1 MRYWF
6 IILVLVSCQQPVSI
20 HTNHDPVIQV
30 DAVFFTGQPMP
41 VIRIRES
48 VAVVGSTPNV
58 ISANELNLSG
68 AVIEL
73 IRNGQIVSVIEDS
86 AGYYRPILT
95 DTVRMGDR
103 IHIRVQH
110 DGREVNAIADVPDY
124 PVELITMSVDANVV
138 LQQVFHQEEE
148 QLMWTGIF
156 PLSIHIPF
164 VPAYTAAQWIAENEE
179 DVAFQIR
186 YGSDVRGTSELN
198 MTRFS
203 RVYYP
208 LDEKPQ
214 GDTDVRFE
222 YAVIIPEP
230 IYATYA
236 RTRSTNV
243 VPVTV
248 TNVDGG
254 VGLFI
259 GAIRHEWS
267 GEKVLRFLN

>member
-1 MRYWF
+1 MRYVF
-6 IILVLVSCQQPVSI
+6 ICLLLISCQQPVSI
-20 HTNHDPVIQV
+20 HTKHDPVIQV
-30 DAVFFTGQPMP
+30 DAVFFTGQTMP

-48 VAVVGSTPNV
+48 ISVVG
-58 ISANELNLSG
+58 NEPYEVPINQLDLSG
-68 AVIEL
+68 AVVALTLNE
-73 IRNGQIVSVIEDS
+73 QIVTVLEDS
-86 AGYYRPILT
+86 AGYYRPISS
-95 DTVRMGDR
+95 DTVRMGDQ
-103 IHIRVQH
+103 IHIQVRH
-110 DGREVNAIADVPDY
+110 DGREVNALAHVPEY
-124 PVELITMSVDANVV
+124 PVELITMSVDADVI
-138 LQQVFHQEEE
+138 LQQVFDQEEQ
-148 QLMWTGIF
+148 QLMWTGTF
-156 PLSIHIPF
+156 PLSLKIPF
-164 VPAYTAAQWIAENEE
+164 IPAYTAAQWVSESEGHIAF
-179 DVAFQIR
+179 DIR
-186 YGSDVRGTSELN
+186 YGIDHRGSSELN

-208 LDEKPQ
+208 LDEKPE

-267 GEKVLRFLN
+267 GEKTVRFID

>member
-1 MRYWF
+1 MRYLF
-6 IILVLVSCQQPVSI
+6 ICLLFISCQQPVSI
-20 HTNHDPVIQV
+20 HTKHNPVVQV
-30 DAVFFTGQPMP
+30 DAVFFTEQPMP

-48 VAVVGSTPNV
+48 ISVVGDATYEIPTHQ
-58 ISANELNLSG
+58 LDLSG
-68 AVIEL
+68 AVVEL
-73 IRNGQIVSVIEDS
+73 TWNGQLISVNEDS
-86 AGYYRPILT
+86 AGYYRPISP

-110 DGREVNAIADVPDY
+110 DGRVVNAIADVPVY
-124 PVELITMSVDANVV
+124 PVDLITMSVDADVV
-138 LQQVFHQEEE
+138 LQQVFHQEEQ
-148 QLMWTGIF
+148 QLMWTGTF
-156 PLSIHIPF
+156 PLSIKIPF
-164 VPAYTAAQWIAENEE
+164 VPAYTAAHWVAQNEE
-179 DVAFQIR
+179 DIEFQIR
-186 YGSDVRGTSELN
+186 YGSDVMGTSELE

-214 GDTDVRFE
+214 GETDVHFE
-222 YAVIIPEP
+222 YTIIVPEP

-267 GEKVLRFLN
+267 GEKVVRFID